1 MPVASAGRQILP
13 MHFPTLKGR
22 PGRVAPLAVMLAVL
36 GWAQVWGAAPGAND
50 RDRVPELLALAQS
63 ADKAVGTENRLKVL
77 STFMEQS
84 AALARANPD
93 LADLWVA
100 RGAAALEL
108 QSPPLAREAAQ
119 ALLKLPPNPE
129 IRHIVDLLDQRGWT
143 REIHIRTQLPPGP
156 AAPKGK
162 TIKLGDNDLKLRWV
176 EAGSFKMGSSAE
188 NPQGRLVHISRGF
201 WLGETEVTQAQW
213 TERMGLNPSNFQQAA
228 RSAARSAMTIIGDD
242 RPVEQ
247 VSWLEATAFCQQLT
261 VSEREAGRLPEG
273 YEYRLPTEAEWE
285 YAARAGSPGDY
296 VEKMDRI
303 AWCDDNADDIT
314 HDVGGKKANAWGFRD
329 MAGNVAEWCYDFYQ
343 EDLGRGEVTD
353 WAVLDRNP
361 DDRKGGNRI
370 IRGGSWINVAPRCQ
384 PSYRVADDPNNVL
397 SYVGFRVALAP
408 VVKKQAD

>member
-1 MPVASAGRQILP
+1 
-13 MHFPTLKGR
+13 MHLPTLKGR
-22 PGRVAPLAVMLAVL
+22 PGRVAPLAMMLAVL
-36 GWAQVWGAAPGAND
+36 GWAQVWGAAPTPDEQA
-50 RDRVPELLALAQS
+50 RVTQLLALART
-63 ADKAVGTENRLKVL
+63 ADTAIGTENRLKVL

-84 AALARANPD
+84 ATLARAHPEWS
-93 LADLWVA
+93 DLWLA
-100 RGAAALEL
+100 RGSAALEL

-119 ALLKLPPNPE
+119 ALLKLPPTPA
-129 IRHIVDLLDQRGWT
+129 IRRVVDLLDQRGWT
-143 REIHIRTQLPPGP
+143 RVVHIRTQLPPGP

-176 EAGSFKMGSSAE
+176 AAGSFKMGASAE

-247 VSWLEATAFCQQLT
+247 VSWLEAMAFCQQLT
-261 VSEREAGRLPEG
+261 VSEREGGRLPEG

-285 YAARAGSPGDY
+285 YAARAGTVQNY
-296 VEKMDRI
+296 TEKLDRI
-303 AWCDDNADDIT
+303 AWYDDNASDIT

-343 EDLGRGEVTD
+343 ELGSNEVTD
-353 WAVLDRNP
+353 WAVLDANP
-361 DDRKGGNRI
+361 DDRKGRNRI
-370 IRGGSWINVAPRCQ
+370 IRGGSWINVGPRCE

-408 VVKKQAD
+408 VVKKSD